1 MAIRQA
7 LKKALLLVPAM
18 LLAQGC
24 TTLPVD
30 KEAQAKKPAKHV
42 RKIHKAGRMPCQLV
56 STWKNE
62 VVHVA
67 DPVHGGAPIPGLAGR
82 FYLFGEEVD
91 TPIEAEG
98 NLTVD
103 LYDLT
108 KGPGGQPVLLENWQ
122 LDPVTL
128 KKLKRKDPVGEG
140 YTLFLPWGTYRPD
153 ITRVQL
159 KLKYDA
165 GGEFPLFGDTGPLTL
180 NSEINIQQSR
190 HTMAPGAGGQL
201 QTVNPGAAGTPPAL
215 GVAPGQATNPATLP
229 GQNGT
234 VAPLN
239 SLPSG
244 QPVSRVVVPTGPLA
258 AGASA
263 TGLIPVSASGVT
275 PPAGGRSTRLTI
287 EPVDYNP
294 PKAEGFGP
302 ARIDTIGPRNAGGN
316 HASGVAAPAPEVP
329 AGPKVWSLR

>member
-7 LKKALLLVPAM
+7 LKKGLFLVPAI

-24 TTLPVD
+24 TTLPAD
-30 KEAQAKKPAKHV
+30 KDAQAKKPAKHV
-42 RKIHKAGRMPCQLV
+42 RKIHKSGRMPCQLV

-67 DPVHGGAPIPGLAGR
+67 DPVHGGSPTPGLAGR

-98 NLTVD
+98 NLTID
-103 LYDLT
+103 LFDLS
-108 KGPGGQPVLLENWQ
+108 KGPGTQPVLLENWQ

-140 YTLFLPWGTYRPD
+140 YTLFLPWATFRPD
-153 ITRVQL
+153 INRVQL

-165 GGEFPLFGDTGPLTL
+165 GGEFPLYGDTGPLTL
-180 NSEINIQQSR
+180 NSEITIQQSR
-190 HTMAPGAGGQL
+190 HTMAPGASGQL
-201 QTVNPGAAGTPPAL
+201 QSANPGMTGNPSAQGM
-215 GVAPGQATNPATLP
+215 APGQAASPAVLP
-229 GQNGT
+229 SQNGAM
-234 VAPLN
+234 APAGAM
-239 SLPSG
+239 PTG
-244 QPVSRVVVPTGPLA
+244 QPVSRIVVPTGPLA

-263 TGLIPVSASGVT
+263 TGLVPVSATGIV
-275 PPAGGRSTRLTI
+275 PATGGRSTRLTI
-287 EPVDYNP
+287 EPIDYNP

-302 ARIDTIGPRNAGGN
+302 ARVETIGPRILGN
-316 HASGVAAPAPEVP
+316 NQPPGVAAPAPEVP
-329 AGPKVWSLR
+329 ATPKVWNLR

>member
-1 MAIRQA
+1 MAIR
-7 LKKALLLVPAM
+7 KALTKGLFLLPAM

-30 KEAQAKKPAKHV
+30 KDAQAKKPAKHV
-42 RKIHKAGRMPCQLV
+42 RKIHKSGRMPCQIV

-67 DPVHGGAPIPGLAGR
+67 DPVHGGSPTPGLAGR

-103 LYDLT
+103 LFDLS
-108 KGPGGQPVLLENWQ
+108 KGPGTQPLLLENWQ

-140 YTLFLPWGTYRPD
+140 YTLFLPWATYRPD

-165 GGEFPLFGDTGPLTL
+165 GGEFPLYGDTGPLTL
-180 NSEINIQQSR
+180 NSEITIQQSR
-190 HTMAPGAGGQL
+190 HTVAPGATGQL
-201 QTVNPGAAGTPPAL
+201 QSVNQGLNGNPS
-215 GVAPGQATNPATLP
+215 APGTVPGHATSPAALP
-229 GQNGT
+229 AQNGA
-234 VAPLN
+234 VDSSGA
-239 SLPSG
+239 LPNG
-244 QPVSRVVVPTGPLA
+244 QPVSRIVVPTGPLA

-263 TGLIPVSASGVT
+263 TGLIPVSATGVV

-302 ARIDTIGPRNAGGN
+302 ARVDTIGPRNLGN
-316 HASGVAAPAPEVP
+316 KQTSGVAAPAPEVP
-329 AGPKVWSLR
+329 TAPKVWNLR